1 MKQGNA
7 RGWRRIG
14 IVLSIIWF
22 VGFGGWLWIDSV
34 RENADFYGGL
44 FGMCYSIQSET
55 GRRECQEHADD
66 YYRTTSAK
74 LQSPEVL
81 TALVAIDAGT
91 VALGWSIVMGA
102 VALVC
107 RARRGSHSAE
117 GEGYAS
123 ELARGP

>member
-1 MKQGNA
+1 MQQRSNG

-22 VGFGGWLWIDSV
+22 VGFGGWMWIESV

-55 GRRECQEHADD
+55 GRRECQKHADD
-66 YYRTTSAK
+66 YYQTTSAK

-81 TALVAIDAGT
+81 AAFVAVDAGT
-91 VALGWSIVMGA
+91 VALGWSIVIAA
-102 VALVC
+102 VAVV
-107 RARRGSHSAE
+107 RWVRRGFQSA
-117 GEGYAS
+117 
-123 ELARGP
+123 